1 MNRKPL
7 LAYYIISLL
16 FLLVLLGFAAWRV
29 STELKRNTTAAGRA
43 VSELQVKAL
52 STYLA
57 EGSFTSEYFKYEMKH
72 QLAQQP
78 RLLGMVIYSGEQGIQ
93 YLLVRHRSLLAATPD
108 SSTPWHGRPEYRLM
122 APLERSFTVAF
133 TQQYNL
139 DTVFRLL
146 DWPDLYPILRE
157 LLYMLLAYLLL
168 TAVMLMAVGAAAEP
182 WTAARAAPAAEG
194 TLAQFPPEA
203 PGREDAHGLVSPQ
216 SGLVWKD
223 HLAPRLSH
231 ELERAAASDQD
242 LSLLLVA
249 LDTGVSRSALTFNL
263 RQLAVQ
269 AQAAFAF
276 KDLAFE
282 YDARTCALILPDKD
296 LHQALKEAGSFQKRL
311 SRVSWAGGGQLT
323 VSMGLAARN
332 GRLISATRLLLE
344 ASKSLEQPE
353 KAGTGRIVAFQ
364 ADPQKYR
371 DSLAGTRKS

>member
-7 LAYYIISLL
+7 LAYYIISLI

-29 STELKRNTTAAGRA
+29 AAELKRNTEAAGRA

-57 EGSFTSEYFKYEMKH
+57 EGSFSSEYFKHEMKR

-78 RLLGMVIYSGEQGIQ
+78 RLLALVIYSGEQGIQ
-93 YLLVRHRSLLAATPD
+93 YLLARDRKLLAAMPD
-108 SSTPWHGRPEYRLM
+108 SSAPWLGSPEYRLM
-122 APLERSFTVAF
+122 APLERNFTVAF

-139 DTVFRLL
+139 DAVFRLL

-157 LLYMLLAYLLL
+157 LLYMLLAYLVL
-168 TAVMLMAVGAAAEP
+168 TAVMLLAAGAAAEP
-182 WTAARAAPAAEG
+182 GTAARAVPAAGG
-194 TLAQFPPEA
+194 TMAPFPPEE
-203 PGREDAHGLVSPQ
+203 PGGTAARGLVSPQ
-216 SGLVWKD
+216 TGLVWKD
-223 HLAPRLSH
+223 HLSPRLSH

-249 LDTGVSRSALTFNL
+249 LDVGGNSATQAYNL
-263 RQLAVQ
+263 RQLALQ
-269 AQAAFAF
+269 ARAVFAF

-282 YDARTCALILPDKD
+282 YDARTCVLILPDKD
-296 LHQALKEAGSFQKRL
+296 LHQALKEAGAFQKRL
-311 SRVSWAGGGQLT
+311 SRISWAGGGQVT

-344 ASKSLEQPE
+344 ASKSLEQAE
-353 KAGTGRIVAFQ
+353 KAGPGRIVAFQ

-371 DSLAGTRKS
+371 DSIAGTRKS

>member
-29 STELKRNTTAAGRA
+29 AAELKRNTEAAGRA

-57 EGSFTSEYFKYEMKH
+57 EGSFGSEYFKHEMKR

-78 RLLGMVIYSGEQGIQ
+78 RLLALVIYSGEQGIQ
-93 YLLVRHRSLLAATPD
+93 YLLARDRKLLAAMPD
-108 SSTPWHGRPEYRLM
+108 SSTPWLGSPEYRLQ

-133 TQQYNL
+133 TEQYNL
-139 DTVFRLL
+139 DAVFRLL

-157 LLYMLLAYLLL
+157 LLYMLLAYLVL
-168 TAVMLMAVGAAAEP
+168 TAVMLLAVGAAAEP
-182 WTAARAAPAAEG
+182 GAAARAVPAAGG
-194 TLAQFPPEA
+194 TLAPFPPEE
-203 PGREDAHGLVSPQ
+203 PGGKEARGLVSPQ
-216 SGLVWKD
+216 TGLVWKD
-223 HLAPRLSH
+223 HLSPRLAH

-249 LDTGVSRSALTFNL
+249 LDAGGSASQAYNL
-263 RQLAVQ
+263 RQLAMQ
-269 AQAAFAF
+269 ARAVFAF

-296 LHQALKEAGSFQKRL
+296 LHQALKEAGAFQKRL
-311 SRVSWAGGGQLT
+311 SRVSWAGGGQVT

-344 ASKSLEQPE
+344 ASKSLEQAE
-353 KAGTGRIVAFQ
+353 KAGPGRIVAFQ
-364 ADPQKYR
+364 ADQQKYR
-371 DSLAGTRKS
+371 DFLAGTRKS

>member
-29 STELKRNTTAAGRA
+29 STELKRNTAAAGRA

-57 EGSFTSEYFKYEMKH
+57 EGAFSSEYFKYEMKH

-78 RLLGMVIYSGEQGIQ
+78 RLLGLVIYSGEQGIQ
-93 YLLVRHRSLLAATPD
+93 YLLVRHRSLLAETPEP
-108 SSTPWHGRPEYRLM
+108 SAPWHGRPEYRLT

-139 DTVFRLL
+139 DAVFRLL

-168 TAVMLMAVGAAAEP
+168 TAVMLMAAGAAAEP
-182 WTAARAAPAAEG
+182 WTEARAVPAAGG
-194 TLAQFPPEA
+194 TMAPFPPEE
-203 PGREDAHGLVSPQ
+203 PGREPGPGLVSPQ
-216 SGLVWKD
+216 TGLVWKD

-231 ELERAAASDQD
+231 ELECAAASGQD

-249 LDTGVSRSALTFNL
+249 LDAGVSRSALTYNL
-263 RQLAVQ
+263 RLLGVQ
-269 AQAAFAF
+269 AKAAFAF

-296 LHQALKEAGSFQKRL
+296 LHQALKEAGAFQKRL
-311 SRVSWAGGGQLT
+311 SRASWAGGGQVT

-332 GRLISATRLLLE
+332 GRLVSAARLLLE
-344 ASKSLEQPE
+344 AAKSLEQAE
-353 KAGTGRIVAFQ
+353 KAGPGRIVAFQ

-371 DSLAGTRKS
+371 DTLAGTRKS